1 MSKDNIPT
9 LSKQSDNKLD
19 RSGFLPG
26 VAHYA
31 LDVADRGQSTVIALL
46 GDARTELR
54 TAVDHAIE
62 LAEKLSQS
70 GLRFARKV
78 TQRVDDAA
86 AEGLTGAERVLAG
99 TIKSARETTRA
110 AQELATSATSSVTGH
125 AQA

>member
-1 MSKDNIPT
+1 MSKEN
-9 LSKQSDNKLD
+9 LSSIAKPSDQKLD

-62 LAEKLSQS
+62 LAEKVSQS
-70 GLRFARKV
+70 GFRFARKL
-78 TQRVDDAA
+78 TARVDDAA
-86 AEGLTGAERVLAG
+86 NEGLAGAERLLAG
-99 TIKSARETTRA
+99 TLKQVRETTKA
-110 AQELATSATSSVTGH
+110 AQELATSATSSVTGR